1 MIHDPAEFYM
11 APRNLHSWGM
21 ETHRTQWGFSSKIS
35 KPCLIARGY
44 PEIRGFILA
53 EAEANDGDMGET
65 ILTRITRISALDLLR
80 FLGSL

>member
-44 PEIRGFILA
+44 PEIRGFTLA

-65 ILTRITRISALDLLR
+65 ILTRISALDLLR